1 MYNIL
6 QMPIQNK
13 LGTLNSTSDNSRR
26 SKQANYKHEEQVP
39 STEAIVKI
47 LIDLHG
53 KDKLTTNQI
62 QDQKDA
68 VHKLIA
74 VCNTGVYVCSYNNA
88 FL

>member
-1 MYNIL
+1 MYNIIL
-6 QMPIQNK
+6 QMPIQNE

-26 SKQANYKHEEQVP
+26 SKQATYKHEEQVS
-39 STEAIVKI
+39 STEAIVKT

-74 VCNTGVYVCSYNNA
+74 VCNTGVCM
-88 FL
+88 